1 MIENVIESV
10 GFEISN
16 MNVGVYALLIIALWQ
31 APALLFV
38 SSFTAI
44 HKPVIPLRPKNGALL
59 WKSRDK
65 CVFATTSTM
74 QSTLLAAS
82 QPSPN
87 KDDSENAVV
96 DYSKEETL
104 LCLDLVVNPGVDVDA
119 AVAKVSK
126 FCQSFPFA
134 AVLPV
139 QPLHYVPV
147 YEDGGVEVKFL
158 RKKTTEKSSIDG
170 GIRFFVTCLP
180 AQSEKDVE
188 PAAADLPFVDAE
200 EDDDDDN
207 DGAMERNDVDATTF
221 SVSPSR
227 SVIQITAKRNSR
239 GQTIAKLFAE
249 KLVIT
254 SFVASISGTAT
265 SAFGTTAPL
274 DHVQVQSLYHK
285 WM

>member
-1 MIENVIESV
+1 
-10 GFEISN
+10 
-16 MNVGVYALLIIALWQ
+16 MNVASVLWIIALWQ
-31 APALLFV
+31 TPAIHFV
-38 SSFTAI
+38 SSFTAM
-44 HKPVIPLRPKNGALL
+44 HVPVDLRRRKNGGSL
-59 WKSRDK
+59 WKSPDN
-65 CVFATTSTM
+65 CIFASLTR
-74 QSTLLAAS
+74 QSTVLAAS
-82 QPSPN
+82 QPESPSG
-87 KDDSENAVV
+87 KDDNENTVV

-104 LCLDLVVNPGVDVDA
+104 LCLNLVVNPGVDLDA

-180 AQSEKDVE
+180 TQSEDGV
-188 PAAADLPFVDAE
+188 ATSDLPLVDAD
-200 EDDDDDN
+200 EDDEDDN
-207 DGAMERNDVDATTF
+207 DGAMVKNDSDATF

-227 SVIQITAKRNSR
+227 SVVQITAKRNSR

-254 SFVASISGTAT
+254 NFVASISGTT
-265 SAFGTTAPL
+265 SATGTFGTTAPL

>member
-1 MIENVIESV
+1 MIV
-10 GFEISN
+10 
-16 MNVGVYALLIIALWQ
+16 LWIIALWQ
-31 APALLFV
+31 APALHYV

-44 HKPVIPLRPKNGALL
+44 HKPAVPRRPKNGSPL
-59 WKSRDK
+59 WKSREK
-65 CVFATTSTM
+65 CIFARSTAQPTS
-74 QSTLLAAS
+74 LAAS
-82 QPSPN
+82 QPSQPSG
-87 KDDSENAVV
+87 KDDNENTIV

-104 LCLDLVVNPGVDVDA
+104 LCLDLVVNPGVDLDA

-170 GIRFFVTCLP
+170 GIRFFVTCIP
-180 AQSEKDVE
+180 AQDDEDGASL
-188 PAAADLPFVDAE
+188 DLPLVDADEE
-200 EDDDDDN
+200 EDEDN
-207 DGAMERNDVDATTF
+207 DGTVATERNDSDSTISA
-221 SVSPSR
+221 SPPR

-254 SFVASISGTAT
+254 NFVASISGTAAT
-265 SAFGTTAPL
+265 GNTFGTTAPL